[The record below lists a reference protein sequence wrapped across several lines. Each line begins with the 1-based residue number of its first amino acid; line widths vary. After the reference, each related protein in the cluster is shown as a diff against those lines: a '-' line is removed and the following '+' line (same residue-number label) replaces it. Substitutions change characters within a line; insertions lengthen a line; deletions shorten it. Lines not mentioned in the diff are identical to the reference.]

1 MKYQLDIPTQKQIMD
16 AFNQRVDVL
25 IKEIRRVTDENTDP
39 QMVSIKTKR
48 LIDKWFKHGGKIPRV

>member
-1 MKYQLDIPTQKQIMD
+1 MKYQPDIPPQKLIME
-16 AFNQRVDVL
+16 AFNQRIDVL
-25 IKEIRRVTDENTDP
+25 INEIRRVNDENTDP